1 MKKSA
6 ITLIVAALATITIV
20 SCKEKKTSE
29 HIITTKPVEEA
40 KKPTQEIG
48 NYDMTTPVDWVGST
62 YQVVVERKA
71 DHSLPLADDGQGNKY
86 FDNRISLK
94 ILRKDGSVFFSRVF
108 TKNDFSRY
116 VDALYQKNS
125 ALLGIVLDR
134 AETDHLIFAASVGSP
149 DKMSDEYVPLVMKIS
164 RFGDVSISKD
174 TQMDTGSIES
184 GGEQPANNEI
194 TEEEEDGKK
203 LSKTSQS
210 ELFSYINHR

>member
-6 ITLIVAALATITIV
+6 ITLLVAALATITIV

-194 TEEEEDGKK
+194 TEEEEDGV
-203 LSKTSQS
+203 
-210 ELFSYINHR
+210 

>member
-86 FDNRISLK
+86 YDNRISLK

-184 GGEQPANNEI
+184 GGEQPASNEI
-194 TEEEEDGKK
+194 TEEDEDGV
-203 LSKTSQS
+203 
-210 ELFSYINHR
+210 

>member
-194 TEEEEDGKK
+194 TEEDEDGV
-203 LSKTSQS
+203 
-210 ELFSYINHR
+210 

>member
-6 ITLIVAALATITIV
+6 ITLLVAALATITIV

-108 TKNDFSRY
+108 TKDDFSRY

-194 TEEEEDGKK
+194 TEEDEDGV
-203 LSKTSQS
+203 
-210 ELFSYINHR
+210 

>member
-94 ILRKDGSVFFSRVF
+94 ILRKDGSVFFSRIF
-108 TKNDFSRY
+108 TKDDFSRY

-184 GGEQPANNEI
+184 GGEQAANNEI
-194 TEEEEDGKK
+194 TEEDEDGV
-203 LSKTSQS
+203 
-210 ELFSYINHR
+210 

>member
-6 ITLIVAALATITIV
+6 ITLLVAALATITIV

-108 TKNDFSRY
+108 TKDDFSRY

-164 RFGDVSISKD
+164 RFGDVNISKD

-194 TEEEEDGKK
+194 TEEEEDGV
-203 LSKTSQS
+203 
-210 ELFSYINHR
+210 

>member
-6 ITLIVAALATITIV
+6 ITLVVATLATIAIV

-86 FDNRISLK
+86 YDNRISLK

-194 TEEEEDGKK
+194 TEEEEDGV
-203 LSKTSQS
+203 
-210 ELFSYINHR
+210 

>member
-6 ITLIVAALATITIV
+6 ITLIVAALATIAIV

-86 FDNRISLK
+86 YDNRISLK
-94 ILRKDGSVFFSRVF
+94 ILRNDGSVFFSRVF

-174 TQMDTGSIES
+174 TQMDTGSIDS
-184 GGEQPANNEI
+184 GGEQPASNEI
-194 TEEEEDGKK
+194 TEEEEDGV
-203 LSKTSQS
+203 
-210 ELFSYINHR
+210 

>member
-149 DKMSDEYVPLVMKIS
+149 NKMSDEYVPLVMKIS

-194 TEEEEDGKK
+194 TEEDEDGV
-203 LSKTSQS
+203 
-210 ELFSYINHR
+210 

>member
-6 ITLIVAALATITIV
+6 ITILVAALATITIV

-86 FDNRISLK
+86 YDNRISLK

-194 TEEEEDGKK
+194 TEEDEDGV
-203 LSKTSQS
+203 
-210 ELFSYINHR
+210 

>member
-48 NYDMTTPVDWVGST
+48 NYDMTSPVDWVGST

-86 FDNRISLK
+86 YDNRISLK

-194 TEEEEDGKK
+194 TEEDEDGV
-203 LSKTSQS
+203 
-210 ELFSYINHR
+210 

>member
-6 ITLIVAALATITIV
+6 ITLLVAALATIAIV
-20 SCKEKKTSE
+20 SGKEKKTSE

-184 GGEQPANNEI
+184 GGEQPASNEI
-194 TEEEEDGKK
+194 TEEDEDGV
-203 LSKTSQS
+203 
-210 ELFSYINHR
+210 

>member
-6 ITLIVAALATITIV
+6 ITLLVAALATITIV

-184 GGEQPANNEI
+184 GGEQPASNEI
-194 TEEEEDGKK
+194 TEEEEDGV
-203 LSKTSQS
+203 
-210 ELFSYINHR
+210 

>member
-1 MKKSA
+1 M
-6 ITLIVAALATITIV
+6 ATIAIV

-62 YQVVVERKA
+62 YQVVVKRKA

-86 FDNRISLK
+86 YDNRISLK

-108 TKNDFSRY
+108 TKDDFSRY

-164 RFGDVSISKD
+164 RFGDVSISRD

-184 GGEQPANNEI
+184 GGELPANNEI
-194 TEEEEDGKK
+194 TEEDEDGV
-203 LSKTSQS
+203 
-210 ELFSYINHR
+210 

>member
-6 ITLIVAALATITIV
+6 ITLLVAALATITIV

-94 ILRKDGSVFFSRVF
+94 ILRKDGSIFFSRVF
-108 TKNDFSRY
+108 TKDDFSRY

-174 TQMDTGSIES
+174 TQMDTGSIDS

-194 TEEEEDGKK
+194 TEEDEDGV
-203 LSKTSQS
+203 
-210 ELFSYINHR
+210 

>member
-6 ITLIVAALATITIV
+6 ILLLVATLATIAIV

-29 HIITTKPVEEA
+29 HIITTKPVEEV

-184 GGEQPANNEI
+184 GGEQPASNEI
-194 TEEEEDGKK
+194 TEEDEDGV
-203 LSKTSQS
+203 
-210 ELFSYINHR
+210 

>member
-86 FDNRISLK
+86 YDNRISLK

-194 TEEEEDGKK
+194 TEEDEDGV
-203 LSKTSQS
+203 
-210 ELFSYINHR
+210 

>member
-6 ITLIVAALATITIV
+6 ITLLVAALATITIV

-86 FDNRISLK
+86 YDNRISLK

-164 RFGDVSISKD
+164 RFGDVSISRD

-194 TEEEEDGKK
+194 TEEDEDGV
-203 LSKTSQS
+203 
-210 ELFSYINHR
+210 

>member
-6 ITLIVAALATITIV
+6 ITLLVAALATITIV

-174 TQMDTGSIES
+174 TQMDTGSIDS

-194 TEEEEDGKK
+194 TEEDEDGV
-203 LSKTSQS
+203 
-210 ELFSYINHR
+210 